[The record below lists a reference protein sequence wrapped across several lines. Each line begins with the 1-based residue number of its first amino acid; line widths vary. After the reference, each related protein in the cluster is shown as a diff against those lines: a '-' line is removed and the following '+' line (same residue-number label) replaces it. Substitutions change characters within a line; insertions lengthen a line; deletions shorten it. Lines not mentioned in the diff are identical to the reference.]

1 MMNKIV
7 LGSAFAVMASFASG
21 AAAQDSL
28 EGGYVGLNYAFVTYE
43 EDGIS
48 EDFDLGALVGKA
60 GAQINPYLAAEF
72 RAGFGAKDD
81 STSFNGVSLDLEL
94 DYLVGGYMV
103 LGLPNESPVYP
114 YAIDGVTKGE
124 LTASASGFG
133 NSFSDSASES
143 DISYGVGANL
153 NINKDFQVNGEYMQ
167 YIDKDG
173 AEISG
178 VSVGFAVLF

>member
-1 MMNKIV
+1 MKNRII
-7 LGSAFAVMASFASG
+7 LGSAFAALASFASV
-21 AAAQDSL
+21 ASAQDSL

-48 EDFDLGALVGKA
+48 EEFDLGALVSKA
-60 GAQINPYLAAEF
+60 GVQINPYLAAEF
-72 RAGFGAKDD
+72 RAGFGVADD
-81 STSFNGVSLDLEL
+81 SMSANGVSLDLEL

-114 YAIDGVTKGE
+114 YAIIGATKGE
-124 LTASASGFG
+124 LTASATGFG
-133 NSFSDSASES
+133 NSFSASESES

-153 NINKDFQVNGEYMQ
+153 DINKDFRVNGEYMQ

-173 AEISG
+173 GEVSG
-178 VSVGFAVLF
+178 ISVGFAVLF

>member
-1 MMNKIV
+1 MKNKIV
-7 LGSAFAVMASFASG
+7 LGSAFAVLASFASG
-21 AAAQDSL
+21 ASAQDSV

-60 GAQINPYLAAEF
+60 GVRINPYLAAEF

-81 STSFNGVSLDLEL
+81 TTSFNGASLDLEI

-114 YAIDGVTKGE
+114 YAIVGATKGE
-124 LTASASGFG
+124 LTASATGPGGSA
-133 NSFSDSASES
+133 SASASES
-143 DISYGVGANL
+143 DLSFGVGANL
-153 NINKDFQVNGEYMQ
+153 NINQDFQVNGEYMQ

-178 VSVGFAVLF
+178 VSIGFAVLF

>member
-1 MMNKIV
+1 MNKIV

-48 EDFDLGALVGKA
+48 EGFDLGALVGKA

-94 DYLVGGYMV
+94 DTWWVATWFWAFPMKAPFTPTPL
-103 LGLPNESPVYP
+103 LALPR
-114 YAIDGVTKGE
+114 
-124 LTASASGFG
+124 AS
-133 NSFSDSASES
+133 
-143 DISYGVGANL
+143 
-153 NINKDFQVNGEYMQ
+153 
-167 YIDKDG
+167 
-173 AEISG
+173 
-178 VSVGFAVLF
+178 

>member
-1 MMNKIV
+1 MNKIV

-103 LGLPNESPVYP
+103 LSPISP
-114 YAIDGVTKGE
+114 
-124 LTASASGFG
+124 TAWAPT
-133 NSFSDSASES
+133 
-143 DISYGVGANL
+143 
-153 NINKDFQVNGEYMQ
+153 
-167 YIDKDG
+167 
-173 AEISG
+173 
-178 VSVGFAVLF
+178 

>member
-1 MMNKIV
+1 MKNKIV
-7 LGSAFAVMASFASG
+7 LGSAFAVLASFASG
-21 AAAQDSL
+21 ASAQDAV

-43 EDGIS
+43 EDGLS

-60 GAQINPYLAAEF
+60 GVRINPYLAAEF

-81 STSFNGVSLDLEL
+81 STSFNGASLDLEI

-114 YAIDGVTKGE
+114 YAIVGATKGE
-124 LTASASGFG
+124 LTASATGPGGSA
-133 NSFSDSASES
+133 SASASES
-143 DISYGVGANL
+143 DLSFGVGANL
-153 NINKDFQVNGEYMQ
+153 NINQDFQVNGEYMQ

-178 VSVGFAVLF
+178 VSIGFAVLF